1 MKKNRMLITLWALL
15 LLVIPVSGMA
25 GSVNNLVE
33 NSDAAG
39 EVSSEQTGKERK
51 ITGRVIADDGESLPG
66 VHVVVKGGKATATT
80 DLDGN
85 FSIMAKEGQVLH
97 FSFIGMI
104 GQDVRVT
111 EKTPSFFVV
120 TMASDVEV
128 MDEVVVTGYQ
138 TLSKERSTGSYSLV
152 SSKKIENKLQNS
164 ITSVLEGQSA
174 GVVINKDG
182 EIEIRGVST
191 LNGVTTPL
199 IVVDGYPLIGDGVG
213 IESVNPDNIESIT
226 VLKDAVAA
234 SIYGSRASNGVIV
247 ITTKSANQGNFS
259 INYKGTY
266 GVALKPDLSKLNLA
280 SVEDYM
286 EAELELYN
294 QDPNYYMRRY
304 NNMGRMTDYVT
315 LLAKRDLGLLS
326 ESAANSQIEAL
337 KKNNALKE
345 IEKYLI
351 RPKQSQQHNLS
362 LSSSSQ
368 TNVLNTALRYT
379 KNYHNLKNNDDERFI
394 FDISNTWKPKD
405 WISVRTYA
413 NVNITQSNTTVDT
426 YQSLT
431 AFESGSMIYPYTDL
445 YDDNGNPIPYT
456 PVAEKRLD
464 TYNTYPGMKSVSYHP
479 ETDLPLNA
487 YSSENFQLRMGGDI
501 NVKFCNFLSG
511 SVGGTYIKGSA
522 KNTTIYDGESFTMRT
537 SYNDAT
543 SCTNPSKHY
552 IPEGGWIDENRGSI
566 TSWVVRGQLNYK
578 QNFDGD
584 KHRVSA
590 IVGSEIS
597 KDTYEITYLPTRVGY
612 NPVSGTYD
620 SSFPSS
626 SWSNE
631 WWNDW
636 GDYLFQDEP
645 AYDKGDMFYSVS
657 PGANYRLRDNR
668 FVSWYGNASYEFNN
682 KYIITGSARLDLTNF
697 FGTDP
702 KYRYKPTWSVGGTWK
717 LGEEEFF
724 GLKDIFNRFNV
735 RASYG
740 VNGNISLDY
749 TPYLILSV
757 GSHNATMGG
766 QQYGISSYPNDQLRW
781 EKTGIINLGLDFS
794 MLNNR
799 INASFDYYHKK
810 STDLI
815 ASDAVDATTGV
826 SSLPQN
832 VGEVTNKG
840 IELTV
845 SADVIKNRDFKWNSS
860 LIVSHNT
867 SKVDKY
873 NVNRKYFSS
882 YAVSYPIMVE
892 GYAMDGF
899 WGAKFAG
906 LSDTGTTLYYNKEGE
921 VVDGSQLSADDAVFL
936 GTYRP
941 KWDLS
946 WTNSFTYKN
955 WEASFMFIAK
965 LGHKYRKNCFYGS
978 NYNNKYVGQR
988 WREPG
993 DEDKTIYPALASWTS
1008 DGWYFPYSDIMV
1020 GNASFLKLRD
1030 LTVSYNLPREILKG
1044 IGLTGAKVYFQT
1056 RNLFYIA
1063 DKDVDID
1070 PETAE
1075 YDKLGMSG
1083 SMNNRGY
1090 MSLQLRPE
1098 FYFGVSINL

>member
-1 MKKNRMLITLWALL
+1 MKNNRLFITLWTLILL
-15 LLVIPVSGMA
+15 MLPVSGMA
-25 GSVNNLVE
+25 
-33 NSDAAG
+33 NSISSLESTVTVRDIDA
-39 EVSSEQTGKERK
+39 EQNGNKRK
-51 ITGRVIADDGESLPG
+51 ITGKVVSEDGEVLPG
-66 VHVVVKGGKATATT
+66 VHIIVKGTNVSTT
-80 DLDGN
+80 SDMDGN
-85 FSIMAKEGQVLH
+85 FTIAVDNKSVLH
-97 FSFIGMI
+97 FSFVGMTEMDI
-104 GQDVRVT
+104 RVT
-111 EKTPSFFVV
+111 EKTPSFLVV
-120 TMASDVEV
+120 TMASNVEL

-138 TLSKERSTGSYSLV
+138 TLSKERSTGSYSLIT
-152 SSKKIENKLQNS
+152 SKKLENKLQNS

-182 EIEIRGVST
+182 EIEIRGIST
-191 LNGVTTPL
+191 INGVTAPL

-213 IESVNPDNIESIT
+213 IETVNPDNIENIT

-247 ITTKSANQGNFS
+247 ITTKSAKKGALN

-266 GVALKPDLSKLNLA
+266 GVTLKPDLSKLNSA
-280 SVEDYM
+280 STEDYM
-286 EAELELYN
+286 DAERELYAAN
-294 QDPNYYMRRY
+294 QSYYQRRY
-304 NNMGRMTDYVT
+304 NNLYRNSDYIY
-315 LLAKRDLGLLS
+315 LLVAKDLGLIS
-326 ESAANSQIEAL
+326 EAELNSKTEAL
-337 KKNNALKE
+337 KQNNALRE
-345 IEKYLI
+345 IEKYML

-362 LSSSSQ
+362 LSSSSE

-413 NVNITQSNTTVDT
+413 NVNLTQSNTTVDT

-431 AFESGSMIYPYTDL
+431 AFESGSLIYPYSNL
-445 YDDNGNPIPYT
+445 YDDNGNPILYT
-456 PVAEKRLD
+456 PVGHKRLD

-479 ETDLPLNA
+479 EIDLPLNA
-487 YSSENFQLRMGGDI
+487 YKSEKLQLRMGGDI

-511 SVGGTYIKGSA
+511 SVGGTYIKGST

-537 SYNDAT
+537 SYNDGT

-552 IPEGGWIDENRGSI
+552 IPEGGWIDEDRGSI
-566 TSWVVRGQLNYK
+566 TSWVIRGQLNYK
-578 QNFDGD
+578 QSFDNE

-590 IVGSEIS
+590 IAGSEIS

-612 NPVSGTYD
+612 NPVFGTYD

-626 SWSNE
+626 TWANE
-631 WWNDW
+631 WYNDW

-645 AYDKGDMFYSVS
+645 DSDKGDMFYTVS

-668 FVSWYGNASYEFNN
+668 FVSWYGNASYEYNN
-682 KYIITGSARLDLTNF
+682 KYIVTGSVRLDLTNF

-717 LGEEEFF
+717 LGDEEFF
-724 GLKDIFNRFNV
+724 GLKDIFNRLNV

-740 VNGNISLDY
+740 INGNISLDY

-766 QQYGISSYPNDQLRW
+766 PQYGISQYPNDQLRW
-781 EKTGIINLGLDFS
+781 EKTHIINLGLDFS

-799 INASFDYYHKK
+799 INTSFDYYYKK
-810 STDLI
+810 SKDLI

-845 SADVIKNRDFKWNSS
+845 SADIIRNKDFKWNSS
-860 LIVSHNT
+860 LIVSHNI
-867 SKVDKY
+867 SKVDKF

-882 YAVSYPIMVE
+882 YAISYPIMVE
-892 GYAMDGF
+892 NYPMDGF
-899 WGAKFAG
+899 WGCRYAG
-906 LSDTGTTLYYNKEGE
+906 LSDKGTTLYYNKDGE
-921 VVDGSQLSADDAVFL
+921 IVDGGMLTVDDAVFL
-936 GTYRP
+936 GTARP

-955 WEASFMFIAK
+955 WEASMMFIAK

-988 WREPG
+988 WRKPG
-993 DEDKTIYPALASWTS
+993 DEEKTIYPALIRQSA
-1008 DGWYFPYSDIMV
+1008 DGWYFPYSDIMI
-1020 GNASFLKLRD
+1020 GNASYLKLRD
-1030 LTVSYNLPREILKG
+1030 FTLSYNLPRDILNG
-1044 IGLTGAKVYFQT
+1044 IGIAGAKVYFQT
-1056 RNLFYIA
+1056 RNLFYITA
-1063 DKDVDID
+1063 KGVDID

-1075 YDKLGMSG
+1075 YDRLGMSG
-1083 SMNNRGY
+1083 LMNNPGY
-1090 MSLQLRPE
+1090 TSLQLRPE